1 MAEEPTTDPTL
12 DAPRGGGDGGLT
24 VQLGAAIRAVR
35 EDRGLSLREVARRI
49 GVSPSFVSQVETGKA
64 NPSVGT
70 LYSLV
75 GVLGTSLD
83 DLIGDVSP
91 NGTPGA
97 VPQPVLEQSAGGWP
111 PVGVPLQ
118 KSTGRKRLQMSGVLW
133 ERLTHDHDPYVDF
146 LYVEYA
152 PGSASCEPEE
162 LMRHG
167 GREYGHVLSGRLE
180 VQIGFETYSV
190 GPGDSIHFDST
201 TPHRLS
207 NDSDQPCTAIW
218 FVIARS
224 ADDRPSRYA

>member
-1 MAEEPTTDPTL
+1 MAQEPVTEATAGTPDE
-12 DAPRGGGDGGLT
+12 GGDGPT
-24 VQLGAAIRAVR
+24 VQLGAALRATR
-35 EDRGLSLREVARRI
+35 EGRGLSLREVARRV

-75 GVLGTSLD
+75 GVLGTTLD
-83 DLIGDVSP
+83 ELMGEASP
-91 NGTPGA
+91 NSSPGDEPLPA
-97 VPQPVLEQSAGGWP
+97 LGRPTGVWP
-111 PVGVPLQ
+111 PVEVPLQ
-118 KSTGRKRLQMSGVLW
+118 KATGRKKLQMTGVVW

-146 LYVEYA
+146 LRVEYG
-152 PGSASCEPEE
+152 PGSESCAPEE

-180 VQIGFETYSV
+180 VQVGFETYSV

-207 NDSDQPCTAIW
+207 NPHDAPCTGIW

-224 ADDRPSRYA
+224 GDDRTTG

>member
-1 MAEEPTTDPTL
+1 MPPVGVVT
-12 DAPRGGGDGGLT
+12 GGSPSSS
-24 VQLGAAIRAVR
+24 ARAIRAVR

-111 PVGVPLQ
+111 PVGC
-118 KSTGRKRLQMSGVLW
+118 RCR
-133 ERLTHDHDPYVDF
+133 R
-146 LYVEYA
+146 A
-152 PGSASCEPEE
+152 PAANGC
-162 LMRHG
+162 R
-167 GREYGHVLSGRLE
+167 
-180 VQIGFETYSV
+180 
-190 GPGDSIHFDST
+190 
-201 TPHRLS
+201 
-207 NDSDQPCTAIW
+207 
-218 FVIARS
+218 
-224 ADDRPSRYA
+224 

>member
-1 MAEEPTTDPTL
+1 MADEI
-12 DAPRGGGDGGLT
+12 
-24 VQLGAAIRAVR
+24 QLGAAIRSAR
-35 EDRGLSLREVARRI
+35 EERGLSLREVARRV

-70 LYSLV
+70 LYALV

-83 DLIGDVSP
+83 DLIGGAGA
-91 NGTPGA
+91 NGAPAGSVGTADQPATHASTDPAPPSVGEQPGRA
-97 VPQPVLEQSAGGWP
+97 WP
-111 PVGVPLQ
+111 PVDVPLQ
-118 KSTGRKRLQMSGVLW
+118 AATGRKRLQMTGVVW

-146 LYVEYA
+146 LHVEYA
-152 PGSASCEPEE
+152 PGSASCAPEE

-180 VQIGFETYSV
+180 VQIGFETYQV

-207 NDSDQPCTAIW
+207 NPHDEPCRAIW

-224 ADDRPSRYA
+224 GDDRPTGYA